1 MGKYLDSFDIIFL
14 SFSSKATK
22 QDDAR
27 GFIRFKKH
35 RGKVGFHYGN
45 TIINH
50 NIVQSRGRFSALL
63 PIVLNHIDNTFYFKS
78 VKICYHLLF
87 IVKSFLRSEIIC

>member
-1 MGKYLDSFDIIFL
+1 MTWGKKLSHKIFFSFSMHARICRPFFILKNLIIRMGKYLDSFDIIFL

-35 RGKVGFHYGN
+35 RGKVGFH
-45 TIINH
+45 
-50 NIVQSRGRFSALL
+50 
-63 PIVLNHIDNTFYFKS
+63 
-78 VKICYHLLF
+78 
-87 IVKSFLRSEIIC
+87 